1 MGTKGVCVQREKSGG
16 PLSPVFGAY
25 TRSGSRMRRL
35 GPLSASGKSGAGR
48 IFPKD
53 WPPRGERGA
62 RFPLPRSG
70 GRLVQKPQREID
82 REPGLEEADSL
93 LFGDLYL
100 GGQDESRAG
109 RRARVHKKGQASA
122 KQTLGLSRSQQLK
135 FRRSHTGLLPCRISR
150 SASYR
155 FESGTL
161 LSPVQGSCHTG
172 TTQGLAVGAA
182 SARLSPLYGKGVT
195 LPGGTVTFLFT
206 DIEGSTRLLQELG
219 DDYGQVVADHRRL
232 LREIFQAAGG
242 NEVDTQGDAFFY
254 SFPRA
259 RDAVRAAVD
268 GQRAL
273 AAHEWPRG
281 VDVRV
286 RMGLHTGEPTVGEEG
301 YVGLDVVRAARI
313 CSAGH
318 GGQILVSETT
328 RALLGND
335 VPDGVNVRD
344 LGRQHLKDVQY
355 EHVYELSLEESGEQ
369 FPPLKEHDAG
379 GSMEQRFE
387 DRINRY
393 VEDQLEA
400 ALGGPPHGHKPGVP
414 KGCLLALAIAA
425 IVVIVVVVKLV

>member
-1 MGTKGVCVQREKSGG
+1 M
-16 PLSPVFGAY
+16 A
-25 TRSGSRMRRL
+25 
-35 GPLSASGKSGAGR
+35 
-48 IFPKD
+48 
-53 WPPRGERGA
+53 
-62 RFPLPRSG
+62 
-70 GRLVQKPQREID
+70 
-82 REPGLEEADSL
+82 
-93 LFGDLYL
+93 
-100 GGQDESRAG
+100 
-109 RRARVHKKGQASA
+109 
-122 KQTLGLSRSQQLK
+122 
-135 FRRSHTGLLPCRISR
+135 
-150 SASYR
+150 
-155 FESGTL
+155 
-161 LSPVQGSCHTG
+161 
-172 TTQGLAVGAA
+172 
-182 SARLSPLYGKGVT
+182 

-355 EHVYELSLEESGEQ
+355 EHVYELSLEESDEQ
-369 FPPLKEHDAG
+369 FPPLKEPERIAG

-400 ALGGPPHGHKPGVP
+400 ALSGCRTRGHKPDVP
-414 KGCLLALAIAA
+414 KGCLLALAIVA
-425 IVVIVVVVKLV
+425 IVVIVVLVKLV

>member
-1 MGTKGVCVQREKSGG
+1 
-16 PLSPVFGAY
+16 
-25 TRSGSRMRRL
+25 
-35 GPLSASGKSGAGR
+35 
-48 IFPKD
+48 
-53 WPPRGERGA
+53 
-62 RFPLPRSG
+62 
-70 GRLVQKPQREID
+70 
-82 REPGLEEADSL
+82 
-93 LFGDLYL
+93 
-100 GGQDESRAG
+100 
-109 RRARVHKKGQASA
+109 
-122 KQTLGLSRSQQLK
+122 
-135 FRRSHTGLLPCRISR
+135 
-150 SASYR
+150 
-155 FESGTL
+155 
-161 LSPVQGSCHTG
+161 
-172 TTQGLAVGAA
+172 
-182 SARLSPLYGKGVT
+182 LYGNGVA

-232 LREIFQAAGG
+232 LREVFQAAGG

-273 AAHEWPRG
+273 ASHEWPRG

-286 RMGLHTGEPTVGEEG
+286 RMGLHTGEPTVGDEG

-328 RALLGND
+328 RSLLGNHL
-335 VPDGVNVRD
+335 PEGVNVRD

-355 EHVYELSLEESGEQ
+355 EHVYELSLQESGER

-379 GSMEQRFE
+379 GAMEKRFE

-393 VEDQLEA
+393 VESQLDA
-400 ALGGPPHGHKPGVP
+400 ALSPHPGKQIQFAAGG
-414 KGCLLALAIAA
+414 LLTLVLVAAA
-425 IVVIVVVVKLV
+425 IVAIVFLVKLVL